1 MEQKNWII
9 DGRQFRTER
18 DYKLALRDKELID
31 KLKHKIQTATI
42 PERVR
47 IIGDIQAGKYPFQT
61 MLGQDFLDELEELQQ
76 KARQGIPGNAS
87 GRRGRESRQ
96 KGRTS
101 AGAIR
106 TALDEK
112 QIEEDVQKELRRQ
125 EKNRRKL
132 IALCALVGV
141 LFLGVFGI
149 NMYLE
154 SMNDRN
160 NSEYKEQLHSG
171 QATASGGDKDSSAGA
186 ITGPQFELDG
196 PVTAGEVLEE
206 YKNLKNQYPDL
217 IGWLKIADTNIDYPV
232 MQSEDNDFYLDHDL
246 NGKYDKNGTIF
257 MDTAC
262 DVVKGNT
269 NTILY
274 GHHMKSGKMFGHLVK
289 YSDKNYY
296 EKHKYIEFDTIY
308 EKGTYEVMYVFRS
321 RVYREDEIVFKYYQ
335 FIDANGEKEFDSNM
349 NEMAAMSL
357 YSTGVKARYGDE
369 LLTLSTCDYAEKDG
383 RFVVV
388 AKKVLAKE

>member
-1 MEQKNWII
+1 MEQKNWVV

-31 KLKHKIQTATI
+31 KLKQKIQASSVS
-42 PERVR
+42 ERVR
-47 IIGDIQAGKYPFQT
+47 IIGDICAEKYPFQT
-61 MLGQDFLDELEELQQ
+61 MLGKDFIEELEELQQ
-76 KARQGIPGNAS
+76 NTQVSNHTKATAGGAVFGKKSGSAQGMM
-87 GRRGRESRQ
+87 
-96 KGRTS
+96 
-101 AGAIR
+101 IR
-106 TALDEK
+106 TALDEQ
-112 QIEEDVQKELRRQ
+112 QIEADVQKELRRQ

-132 IALCALVGV
+132 IGLCTLVGA
-141 LFLGVFGI
+141 LFLGVFGY
-149 NMYLE
+149 NVYRE
-154 SMNDRN
+154 TVNDRN
-160 NSEYKEQLHSG
+160 NSEYKEQLQSG
-171 QATASGGDKDSSAGA
+171 QATSASMEKTPAQSE
-186 ITGPQFELDG
+186 ITGPQFQLDG
-196 PVTAGEVLEE
+196 PVTAGEVLED

-232 MQSEDNDFYLDHDL
+232 MQTQDNDYYLDHDL
-246 NGKYDKNGTIF
+246 NGKRDKNGTIF
-257 MDTAC
+257 MDAAC

-308 EKGTYEVMYVFRS
+308 EKGTYEVMYVFLS
-321 RVYREDEIVFKYYQ
+321 RVYKEDEIVFKYYQ
-335 FIDANGEKEFDSNM
+335 FIDANGETEFESNM

-357 YSTGVKARYGDE
+357 YSTGVKAQYGDE

-388 AKKVLAKE
+388 AKKVSAKE